1 MNNLDVRRL
10 PPVLIPPEKKPE
22 IKPGPYIDPRRMPPV
37 FVPPDVKP
45 DDNEVDT
52 NSFLSSNSL
61 LILFGLLLYF
71 AVKK

>member
-1 MNNLDVRRL
+1 MMTTKQSLKLNPDPRKM
-10 PPVLIPPEKKPE
+10 PPVFIPPEKEKTPA
-22 IKPGPYIDPRRMPPV
+22 IT
-37 FVPPDVKP
+37 P
-45 DDNEVDT
+45 DDNNPNEDT